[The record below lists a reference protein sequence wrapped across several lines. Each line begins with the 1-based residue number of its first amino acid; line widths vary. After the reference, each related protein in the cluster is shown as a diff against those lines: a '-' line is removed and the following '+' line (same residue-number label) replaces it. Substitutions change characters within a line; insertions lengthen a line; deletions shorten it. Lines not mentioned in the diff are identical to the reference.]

1 MRISS
6 WLVVLLVPLL
16 VTAGLAATKDDAKPD
31 REMLRMIDFLREME
45 VIKNMDLMQ
54 DLTAIEQTRDE
65 TSGKTT
71 PKMSTGRKKEA
82 VK

>member
-1 MRISS
+1 MPISS
-6 WLVVLLVPLL
+6 WLAVLLVLLL

-71 PKMSTGRKKEA
+71 SKTPTGRKKEA